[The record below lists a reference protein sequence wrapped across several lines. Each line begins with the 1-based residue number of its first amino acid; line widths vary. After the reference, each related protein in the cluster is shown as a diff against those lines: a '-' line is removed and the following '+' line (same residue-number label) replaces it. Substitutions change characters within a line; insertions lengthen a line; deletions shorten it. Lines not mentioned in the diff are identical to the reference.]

1 MQLERITVALRPRAP
16 WEAADLGVALV
27 RQHAARIWSAWVL
40 ITLPCLVLLSL
51 LCWSLDVPAL
61 AALLLWWLKPLFDRI
76 PMFVLSRAVFGAT
89 PSLRETLRAQWSWG
103 WRGALRWMH
112 WRRLHPGRGLL
123 LAVDLLEGVSG
134 AQRAERCRVLA
145 RATGSPSLL
154 LTVIGW
160 HVEQMLHI
168 SIIVLALLLLPMPI
182 QFLPDSAQAVWET
195 LFEQPP
201 VWAKFLM
208 VFVYWFAMSIMEP
221 FYVGAGF
228 GLYLN
233 RRTELEAW
241 DIELSFRRLAARL
254 AAPAAA
260 LLLGIGLL
268 FGNTASEAAP
278 AAKVELERE
287 AETAADNKTTPL
299 ATVFSRQ
306 YRDDGEPF
314 EAATTETFK
323 DPDLSGKQSVQTWRP
338 RKTDVDVGSPTPT
351 WLLSLARAISFL
363 AENALWVLIGILLLL
378 LIRYRAH
385 WLPWISDRLVVER
398 TPDAIA
404 EHELTTVERLP
415 DDLVAA
421 VRALWQSGKTR
432 AALALFY
439 RAAVARLTDS
449 LGVPLPPGATESECL
464 RQSRRLNDR
473 PYAEL
478 FARIVRSWQAIA
490 YAQRTPSEQ
499 DLDRLLA
506 DWQRPAEGAP

>member
-1 MQLERITVALRPRAP
+1 MQLERITVALRPRSP

-27 RQHAARIWSAWVL
+27 RQHAARIWSAWLL
-40 ITLPCLVLLSL
+40 ITLPCLALLSL
-51 LCWSLDVPAL
+51 VCWWLDVPAL

-134 AQRAERCRVLA
+134 PQRAERCRVLA

-168 SIIVLALLLLPMPI
+168 SVIVLALMLLPMPI
-182 QFLPDSAQAVWET
+182 EFLPDSAQAVWET

-208 VFVYWFAMSIMEP
+208 VFVYWFAMSVMEP

-260 LLLGIGLL
+260 LMLAVGLL
-268 FGNTASEAAP
+268 VGSTVSEAAP
-278 AAKVELERE
+278 AAKVELERTT
-287 AETAADNKTTPL
+287 ETADGDRITSLDK
-299 ATVFSRQ
+299 VFSRQ
-306 YRDDGEPF
+306 YRDDGKDF
-314 EAATTETFK
+314 EAATTATYK
-323 DPDLSGKQSVQTWRP
+323 DPDLSSKQSVQTWRP
-338 RKTDVDVGSPTPT
+338 RKTDVDVDSPTPT
-351 WLLSLARAISFL
+351 WLLSLARGISFL
-363 AENALWVLIGILLLL
+363 AENGLWILIGVLILL
-378 LIRYRAH
+378 LIRYHAH

-398 TPDAIA
+398 ATDAIA
-404 EHELTTVERLP
+404 EHVPAEVERLP
-415 DDLVAA
+415 ADVVAA

-432 AALALFY
+432 AALALLY

-449 LGVPLPPGATESECL
+449 LGVALPPGATESECL
-464 RQSRRLNDR
+464 RQSRRLSDR

-490 YAQRTPSEQ
+490 YAQRAPSEQ
-499 DLDRLLA
+499 ELDRLLA
-506 DWQRPAEGAP
+506 DWQRPVEAAP